1 MGNIAKNLWD
11 LLLTLSLIFIILA
24 LILEFFFHP
33 DKKTL
38 ELIHTIDIFAL
49 SFLFVEL
56 VYDFHKAEDKKKF
69 VTKEWLLI
77 LSFLPFGTVF
87 RLGRIFKASRVVKFL
102 SGSWAR
108 ILRLV
113 RLESVGV
120 KTAQSTVHVARASRI
135 MRPIAEILRKKDEKL
150 SVLRKR

>member
-1 MGNIAKNLWD
+1 MGNFAKNTWD

-24 LILEFFFHP
+24 LILEFFFRP

-38 ELIHTIDIFAL
+38 ELVHTIDIFAL

-56 VYDFHKAEDKKKF
+56 AYDFYKAEDKKKF

-77 LSFLPFGTVF
+77 LSFLPFGTIF
-87 RLGRIFKASRVVKFL
+87 RLGRIFKGTRAIKTL
-102 SGSWAR
+102 SNIWAR
-108 ILRLV
+108 LAGLLK
-113 RLESVGV
+113 LESVGV
-120 KTAQSTVHVARASRI
+120 KTAQSTVHVTRASRI
-135 MRPIAEILRKKDEKL
+135 LRPIAEILRKKDEKL